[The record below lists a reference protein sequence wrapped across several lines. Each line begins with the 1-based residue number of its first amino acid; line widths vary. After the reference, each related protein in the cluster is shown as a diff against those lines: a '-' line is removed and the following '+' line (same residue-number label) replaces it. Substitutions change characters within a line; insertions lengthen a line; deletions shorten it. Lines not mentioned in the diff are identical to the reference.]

1 MGSSRDRRK
10 QHGAALLTAM
20 LTVALVATLAAGA
33 FWQQWRAVEVEQA
46 QRTQQQMG
54 WILLGAQDWA
64 RLILRE
70 DANAGSVDHLSEPWA
85 LPLQEARLKSF
96 LNSEAQ
102 MDEADN
108 LDQSF
113 LSGRISDLQARLNV
127 LNLVNN
133 KKVDADAFEAFGRL
147 FAALGLPPN
156 QLVALTLQLQNAAQG
171 QGLLMPERLSD
182 LQRFGLSGPML
193 QALSP
198 YVTVLP
204 SRTPVNLNTAPA
216 EVLMA
221 VLPGLNAAGAQ
232 ALVQRRASSHFK
244 SVEEA
249 LQAAPDLQPNLQAS
263 HFSVSSRYFEVRGL
277 LRLDKLTVEQLSI
290 LERDSGQIRVLSRH
304 TGSLQS
310 FRDVYADR

>member
-1 MGSSRDRRK
+1 MRRMKAGLK
-10 QHGAALLTAM
+10 QRGAALLTAM

-33 FWQQWRAVEVEQA
+33 LWQQWRAVEVEQA

-102 MDEADN
+102 IDETDS

-113 LSGRISDLQARLNV
+113 LSGRISDLQGRLNL
-127 LNLVNN
+127 LNLVDN
-133 KKVDADAFEAFGRL
+133 KKIDAEAFEAFGRL

-156 QLVALTLQLQNAAQG
+156 SLVALTLQLKDATLG
-171 QGLLMPERLSD
+171 QGLLMPERLTD
-182 LQRFGLSGPML
+182 LQRFGLSSPML

-198 YVTVLP
+198 FVTLLP
-204 SRTPVNLNTAPA
+204 SRTPVNLNTAPP

-221 VLPGLNAAGAQ
+221 VLPGLDAAAAQ
-232 ALVQRRASSHFK
+232 NLVRRRASAHFK

-249 LQAAPDLQPNLQAS
+249 LQAVPDLKPGVQVSNL
-263 HFSVSSRYFEVRGL
+263 SVSSRYFEVRGL
-277 LRLDKLTVEQLSI
+277 LRLDRLTLEQLSI

-310 FRDVYADR
+310 LRDVYADR

>member
-1 MGSSRDRRK
+1 MRRMKAGLK
-10 QHGAALLTAM
+10 QRGAALLTAM

-33 FWQQWRAVEVEQA
+33 LWQQWRAVEVEQA

-102 MDEADN
+102 IDETDS

-113 LSGRISDLQARLNV
+113 LSGRISDLQGRLNL
-127 LNLVNN
+127 LNLVDN
-133 KKVDADAFEAFGRL
+133 KKIDAEAFEAFGRL

-156 QLVALTLQLQNAAQG
+156 TLVALTLQLKDATLG
-171 QGLLMPERLSD
+171 QGLLMPERLTD
-182 LQRFGLSGPML
+182 LQRFGLSSPML

-198 YVTVLP
+198 FVTLLP
-204 SRTPVNLNTAPA
+204 SRTPVNLNTAPP

-221 VLPGLNAAGAQ
+221 VLPGLDAAAAQ
-232 ALVQRRASSHFK
+232 NLVRRRASAHFK

-249 LQAAPDLQPNLQAS
+249 LQAVPDLKPGVQVSNL
-263 HFSVSSRYFEVRGL
+263 SVSSRYFEVRGL
-277 LRLDKLTVEQLSI
+277 LRLDRLTLEQLSI

-310 FRDVYADR
+310 LRDVYADR

>member
-1 MGSSRDRRK
+1 MSRSKPGLK
-10 QHGAALLTAM
+10 QRGAALLTAM
-20 LTVALVATLAAGA
+20 LTVALVVTLAAGA
-33 FWQQWRAVEVEQA
+33 LWQQWRAVEVEQA

-102 MDEADN
+102 IDEADS

-113 LSGRISDLQARLNV
+113 LSGRISDLQGRMNL
-127 LNLVNN
+127 LNLVDN
-133 KKVDADAFEAFGRL
+133 KKIDADAFEAFGRL
-147 FAALGLPPN
+147 FATLGLPPN
-156 QLVALTLQLQNAAQG
+156 SLVALTLQLKDAALG
-171 QGLLMPERLSD
+171 QGLLMPERMSD

-198 YVTVLP
+198 FVTLLP
-204 SRTPVNLNTAPA
+204 SRTPVNLNTAAP

-221 VLPGLNAAGAQ
+221 VLPGLDAAAAQ
-232 ALVQRRASSHFK
+232 NLVQRRASAHFK

-249 LQAAPDLQPNLQAS
+249 LKAVPDLKPGVPVSNL
-263 HFSVSSRYFEVRGL
+263 SVSSRYFEVRGL
-277 LRLDKLTVEQLSI
+277 LRLDRLTLEQLSI
-290 LERDSGQIRVLSRH
+290 LERDGGQIRVLSRQ

-310 FRDVYADR
+310 PRDVYADR